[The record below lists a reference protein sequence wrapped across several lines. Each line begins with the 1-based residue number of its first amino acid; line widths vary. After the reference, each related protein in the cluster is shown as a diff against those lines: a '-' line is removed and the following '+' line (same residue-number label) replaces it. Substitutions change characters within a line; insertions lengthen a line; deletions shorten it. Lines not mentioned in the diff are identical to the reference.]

1 MTRMDPMVQAKIE
14 QIEAQLTGLRE
25 TLEKN
30 RTELA
35 KQHGEKEEL
44 LQEKWRDRKKMTT
57 LNRMSKEYDELESE
71 NRKYA
76 VERKELRERLTGLL
90 RMTKALRGSM
100 RT

>member
-1 MTRMDPMVQAKIE
+1 MDPMVQAKIE
-14 QIEAQLTGLRE
+14 QIEAQLAGLRE

-44 LQEKWRDRKKMTT
+44 LQEQWRNRKKMTT
-57 LNRMSKEYDELESE
+57 LDRVSKEYDVLEAE

-76 VERKELRERLTGLL
+76 KERKELRERLQGLL
-90 RMTKALRGSM
+90 RMTKSLRGTM
-100 RT
+100 RV